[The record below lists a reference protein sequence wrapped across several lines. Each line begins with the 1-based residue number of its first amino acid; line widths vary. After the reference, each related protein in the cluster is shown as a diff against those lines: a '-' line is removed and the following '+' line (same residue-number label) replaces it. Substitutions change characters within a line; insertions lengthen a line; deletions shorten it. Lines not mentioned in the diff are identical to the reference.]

1 MRADIDCNPEA
12 AVRRPVHRRHPRLP
26 LDAAGWRMATW
37 ASAFVLLTALGAHI
51 DAPMRPVSMSMQSL
65 GVLAAGAFLGPRW
78 GAAAMLAYL
87 AAGAAS
93 LPVFA
98 GGAAGWEHLTGPSA
112 GYLVAFVPAAALAG
126 FAARRGWMDRAGP
139 ALLTGLAGHALIL
152 GLGTG
157 WLALSI
163 GWTAA
168 ADGGLWPF
176 LPGAAAKS
184 ALLAALTVAGGRWI
198 ARRRDLKI

>member
-1 MRADIDCNPEA
+1 MR
-12 AVRRPVHRRHPRLP
+12 HRRRPRLP
-26 LDAAGWRMATW
+26 LDASGWRMAAW
-37 ASAFVLLTALGAHI
+37 ALGFVLLTAAGAHV

-78 GAAAMLAYL
+78 GMIAMVVYL
-87 AAGAAS
+87 AAGAAG

-98 GGAAGWEHLTGPSA
+98 GGAAGWERLTGPTA
-112 GYLVAFVPAAALAG
+112 GYLTAFVPAAALAG
-126 FAARRGWMDRAGP
+126 LAARRGWMDRAGP

-152 GLGTG
+152 ALGTG

-163 GWTAA
+163 GWAA
-168 ADGGLWPF
+168 AAEGGLWPF

-184 ALLAALTVAGGRWI
+184 ALLAAIAVAGGRWI